1 MSQEELASFT
11 IAQAAQL
18 IRQRELSPVELI
30 ASVVDRID
38 RLNPRLNAYITVLSD
53 QAMQAAR
60 QAEEAIGAGHYRGP
74 LHGIPVSL
82 KDLYATKGVLTTAGS
97 KILAN
102 WVPDFDAT
110 VVTRLKDAGAV
121 IVGKAHT
128 AEFATGSFSWLSH
141 HFGLARNP
149 WNPEHSCGGS
159 STGSGVSVA
168 AGMALGSMG
177 HDTGGSVRLPAA
189 LCGITG
195 LKPTYGL
202 ISRNGIVPL
211 SWSLDHA
218 GPLTRTAQDAA
229 LMLQAV
235 AGYDPRD
242 PSSSH
247 LPVPDFSRSLRD
259 DIQGLRLGVLKGF
272 ADEITDDEVDKAVRQ
287 ALTTLEELGAEIQ
300 EVSLPMLK
308 YAEPVSEVITSTEA
322 ANWHEKWVRTRP
334 QDYGPTQVQR
344 FSYRV
349 APPGLP
355 LPQGTANPYPDK
367 QRVEPGAAACGR
379 HREPYDSYHCAS
391 HWAGN
396 RFRPGKGKVGWL
408 ACELPDPSLQP
419 DWNACDQYLLWVF
432 DHRPAHRLP
441 DRGPALR
448 GFYCVKGGPC
458 LPTGHR
464 LAHQAARYIAR
475 LAKLAI

>member
-1 MSQEELASFT
+1 MSQEELAFFT

-344 FSYRV
+344 FRI
-349 APPGLP
+349 GL
-355 LPQGTANPYPDK
+355 LLQ
-367 QRVEPGAAACGR
+367 
-379 HREPYDSYHCAS
+379 AS
-391 HWAGN
+391 HYHRAQRIRTLINNELSQVLRRVDAIVSPTTAITAPRIGQETASV
-396 RFRPGKGKVGWL
+396 RGRERSVGWL
-408 ACELPDPSLQP
+408 VSCLTRPYNLTGMPAINICCGFSTIGLPIGFQIAGLPFEDSTVLRVAHAYQQAT
-419 DWNACDQYLLWVF
+419 DW
-432 DHRPAHRLP
+432 HTRLP
-441 DRGPALR
+441 
-448 GFYCVKGGPC
+448 
-458 LPTGHR
+458 
-464 LAHQAARYIAR
+464 
-475 LAKLAI
+475 AI